1 METLL
6 QPRIREQQNPLNAP
20 AYLVFPP
27 CFRQEI
33 HASYMNF
40 RNA

>member
-6 QPRIREQQNPLNAP
+6 QPRIRERQNPLNAP
-20 AYLVFPP
+20 AYLVFQSHFPH
-27 CFRQEI
+27 EI